1 MLIVADGEQ
10 RHSTEQQQQQVD
22 KQTEI
27 GACIFY
33 MYFSCD
39 DKIEKS
45 SLVVWFLNFRPRES
59 GKYKIQ
65 RSQRINN
72 VKLTGQRRH
81 EVGKILFQLMFF
93 SWMTKASQIYPCIL
107 CHKLQER

>member
-27 GACIFY
+27 GACVFY

-39 DKIEKS
+39 NKIEQS
-45 SLVVWFLNFRPRES
+45 SLVV
-59 GKYKIQ
+59 
-65 RSQRINN
+65 
-72 VKLTGQRRH
+72 
-81 EVGKILFQLMFF
+81 
-93 SWMTKASQIYPCIL
+93 
-107 CHKLQER
+107 